1 MHLFLVVN
9 NYVSGEQLT
18 TYRHGEALKNTHG
31 VSEDKIAERLVDD
44 TDGAGQKSL
53 SYISYS
59 EVDQDP
65 V

>member
-9 NYVSGEQLT
+9 NYVSGQELT

-31 VSEDKIAERLVDD
+31 VSEDKIAEILVDD

-53 SYISYS
+53 S
-59 EVDQDP
+59 
-65 V
+65 